1 MSSLVTSASPWM
13 NDDSTNKKRQSTMRK
28 TIKLR
33 SDNQT
38 NSNQNKDF
46 YEENNVGDVSGYDET
61 TLESEKYGKMSPAT
75 INDQVQY
82 NNTRNNRVNELLDKI
97 TSTDKVS
104 DNNKMGDFKPMT
116 PPSLNIKKG
125 LDTTGETKQYI
136 PPMPSYL
143 KATIDRSS
151 VSNGGQVSMSYG
163 LGNGG
168 ANIYSNYQ
176 NSYEPPAKMNNNRPY
191 YAAMGI
197 GGGSGNDKMMEK
209 INYLIH
215 LMEEN
220 QNERTANITEE
231 FILYTFLGVFVI
243 FVVDSFSRSGKY
255 VR

>member
-13 NDDSTNKKRQSTMRK
+13 NDDSGNKKRQSTMRK

-33 SDNQT
+33 SENGNGNF
-38 NSNQNKDF
+38 NS
-46 YEENNVGDVSGYDET
+46 YEENNIGNVSGYDET
-61 TLESEKYGKMSPAT
+61 TLENEKYGKMSPST
-75 INDQVQY
+75 IEDQTQF

-97 TSTDKVS
+97 TSLDTAS
-104 DNNKMGDFKPMT
+104 NNNKMGDFKPMT
-116 PPSLNIKKG
+116 PPSLNVKRDM
-125 LDTTGETKQYI
+125 DTTGETKQYI

-151 VSNGGQVSMSYG
+151 SVSNGGMASIGYG
-163 LGNGG
+163 LGDGG
-168 ANIYSNYQ
+168 ANMYSNYQ
-176 NSYEPPAKMNNNRPY
+176 KSYEPHSKLNNNNKPY

-197 GGGSGNDKMMEK
+197 GGSGGNDKMMEK

-243 FVVDSFSRSGKY
+243 FVVDSFSRCGKY

>member
-1 MSSLVTSASPWM
+1 MSSLVTSASNWT

-33 SDNQT
+33 SDNQFGNNNFNT
-38 NSNQNKDF
+38 
-46 YEENNVGDVSGYDET
+46 YEENNVGNVSGYDET

-75 INDQVQY
+75 MNDQVQY

-97 TSTDKVS
+97 TSADTTS
-104 DNNKMGDFKPMT
+104 DNNKLGDFKPMT
-116 PPSLNIKKG
+116 PPSLNVKK
-125 LDTTGETKQYI
+125 DMNTTGETKQYI

-163 LGNGG
+163 LGG
-168 ANIYSNYQ
+168 AGTNIYSNYQ
-176 NSYEPPAKMNNNRPY
+176 NSYEPPAKLNNNKPY